1 MSDSLPNIVHNLAE
15 VLDKAKCR
23 GSTNNCKE
31 CKGTHKKNVRKNIAK
46 NVKGKNR

>member
-1 MSDSLPNIVHNLAE
+1 MSDSLPNTVHNLAE

-31 CKGTHKKNVRKNIAK
+31 CKGTHKKKCK
-46 NVKGKNR
+46 KEYCQKCKGKK